1 MIGVDTNV
9 LARIFV
15 ADDPRQR
22 AEAQAFLQERSEADP
37 AFVSALV
44 VAELGWVMTRLY
56 KLPITTVADALDWMF
71 ESTNI
76 VVEASD
82 LLRSAVALAASSGAD
97 ISDCIITALARE
109 AGADVTVTFDKDAAR
124 RIPGMELLA

>member
-15 ADDPRQR
+15 ADDPQQR
-22 AEAQAFLQERSEADP
+22 AEAQAFLRERSETDP

-44 VAELGWVMTRLY
+44 VAELGWVMTRVY
-56 KLPITTVADALDWMF
+56 QLPTTSVRDALDWMF

-82 LLRSAVALAASSGAD
+82 LLRSSIAFAASSGAD
-97 ISDCIITALARE
+97 ISDCIIAALAKE
-109 AGADVTVTFDKDAAR
+109 AGAEVTVTFDKDAAK

>member
-15 ADDPRQR
+15 ADDLQQR
-22 AEAQAFLQERSEADP
+22 AEAQAFLRERSETDP

-44 VAELGWVMTRLY
+44 VAELGWVMTRVY
-56 KLPITTVADALDWMF
+56 QLPTTSVRDALDWMF

-82 LLRSAVALAASSGAD
+82 LLRSAIAFAASSGAD
-97 ISDCIITALARE
+97 VSDCIIAALAKE
-109 AGADVTVTFDKDAAR
+109 AGAEVTVTFDKDAAK
-124 RIPGMELLA
+124 RIPEMELLA